1 MILALFALAVVMIV
15 GGIASVVQ
23 GFPYVRLES
32 GWTMT
37 IAGAAT
43 ASSGALLL
51 GLAVVATYLKRLERV
66 LLEQGAGLGVDPSVF
81 EARGRI
87 EPPEL
92 GAADGAEEAV
102 SPGRQRPSAVGLA
115 EPRLPSPPRFADE
128 AAPALPLGSDPASP
142 LLPDLLPDPPPPP
155 VEDARQS
162 PIRAVEPDSE
172 AAPARRIKPNKPP
185 RAVKPTAMVDT
196 VIPAP
201 EPAPIVADAPPA
213 PVAVPPSPPREADRE
228 EPLGLR
234 SSVVDEPETAP
245 EPVPAP
251 PPPPEEADPAAS
263 PAKGGLAVVGTYASG
278 GNTYVMYSNG
288 SIEADTPRGQ
298 FTFDS
303 LDELKAFVEAGG
315 EEGAARGAA

>member
-1 MILALFALAVVMIV
+1 MIIALFALAAVMIV

-51 GLAVVATYLKRLERV
+51 GLAVVATHLRRLERILTGQGRAEDEEDSV
-66 LLEQGAGLGVDPSVF
+66 LVETP
-81 EARGRI
+81 GRI
-87 EPPEL
+87 EPTGLATGIGEVATL
-92 GAADGAEEAV
+92 SA
-102 SPGRQRPSAVGLA
+102 GRQRPSFVGMS
-115 EPRLPSPPRFADE
+115 EPRAVTPARGAEEPRMEMLPP
-128 AAPALPLGSDPASP
+128 GGDPSAP
-142 LLPDLLPDPPPPP
+142 LLPDLLPEPPAPIDEGRQDPVRPADP
-155 VEDARQS
+155 E
-162 PIRAVEPDSE
+162 E
-172 AAPARRIKPNKPP
+172 AAPRRVKPNKPP
-185 RAVKPTAMVDT
+185 RTAKPTPLVDT

-201 EPAPIVADAPPA
+201 EPAAEAVS
-213 PVAVPPSPPREADRE
+213 PVPVTPSPRPAQEAGAD

-234 SSVVDEPETAP
+234 PSLAD

-251 PPPPEEADPAAS
+251 AGPGEAAS
-263 PAKGGLAVVGTYASG
+263 AAEPAKAGLHVVGTYASG

-315 EEGAARGAA
+315 EDGTRGAA

>member
-1 MILALFALAVVMIV
+1 MIIALFALAAVMIV

-43 ASSGALLL
+43 ASSGAILL

-66 LLEQGAGLGVDPSVF
+66 LSEQGRGIGMDADSMLF
-81 EARGRI
+81 EAPGRI
-87 EPPEL
+87 EPTGLP
-92 GAADGAEEAV
+92 ATSVEEEPTA
-102 SPGRQRPSAVGLA
+102 PGRQRPSALGLT
-115 EPRLPSPPRFADE
+115 EPRIASPPHFTGDAS
-128 AAPALPLGSDPASP
+128 PIQPLGSDPASP
-142 LLPDLLPDPPPPP
+142 LLPDLLPEPPPPAEEP
-155 VEDARQS
+155 PRPQ
-162 PIRAVEPDSE
+162 IRDSE
-172 AAPARRIKPNKPP
+172 PEPAPPRRIKPNKPP
-185 RAVKPTAMVDT
+185 RAVKPTSMVDT

-201 EPAPIVADAPPA
+201 EPVVALSDVPSAAPSVS
-213 PVAVPPSPPREADRE
+213 PSRPREIDPE
-228 EPLGLR
+228 EPLALR
-234 SSVVDEPETAP
+234 PSLTDEPDTTPSSAEQ
-245 EPVPAP
+245 VPSVESHAS
-251 PPPPEEADPAAS
+251 AA
-263 PAKGGLAVVGTYASG
+263 PAKGGLQVVGTYASG

-315 EEGAARGAA
+315 EDGGARGAA

>member
-87 EPPEL
+87 EPPGL
-92 GAADGAEEAV
+92 DTADAAEEPV

-115 EPRLPSPPRFADE
+115 EPRLASPPHFADE
-128 AAPALPLGSDPASP
+128 APLGSDPASP
-142 LLPDLLPDPPPPP
+142 LLPDLLPEPPPPP
-155 VEDARQS
+155 VEDARQNQL
-162 PIRAVEPDSE
+162 RAVEPDAE

-201 EPAPIVADAPPA
+201 EPVPPVVEAPPA
-213 PVAVPPSPPREADRE
+213 PVALPPAPPREADRE

-234 SSVVDEPETAP
+234 SSVVDEPET
-245 EPVPAP
+245 VPSPA
-251 PPPPEEADPAAS
+251 PPEEADPAAS
-263 PAKGGLAVVGTYASG
+263 LLKGGLAVVGTYASG

>member
-66 LLEQGAGLGVDPSVF
+66 LLEQVAGLGAEGAALS
-81 EARGRI
+81 EGRGRI
-87 EPPEL
+87 DPTGL
-92 GAADGAEEAV
+92 DATDAAEEPAP
-102 SPGRQRPSAVGLA
+102 SGRQRPSALGLS
-115 EPRLPSPPRFADE
+115 EPRLASPPHFTDE
-128 AAPALPLGSDPASP
+128 ASPLGSDPASP
-142 LLPDLLPDPPPPP
+142 LLPDLLPEPPPPS
-155 VEDARQS
+155 VEEARKDQVRTGGPETEADA
-162 PIRAVEPDSE
+162 V
-172 AAPARRIKPNKPP
+172 PARRIKPNKPP
-185 RAVKPTAMVDT
+185 RAVKPMAMVDT

-201 EPAPIVADAPPA
+201 EPAPPVVEAPA
-213 PVAVPPSPPREADRE
+213 AVVVPPSPPRDADRD

-234 SSVVDEPETAP
+234 SSVVDEPE
-245 EPVPAP
+245 PVAERAS
-251 PPPPEEADPAAS
+251 PEEVEPAAG
-263 PAKGGLAVVGTYASG
+263 PAKGGLTVVGTYASG

-315 EEGAARGAA
+315 EDGAARGAA

>member
-51 GLAVVATYLKRLERV
+51 GLAVVATYLKRLERAV
-66 LLEQGAGLGVDPSVF
+66 LEQGGGLGVDPSAF
-81 EARGRI
+81 EAGGRI
-87 EPPEL
+87 EPPGL
-92 GAADGAEEAV
+92 GATDVADEPV
-102 SPGRQRPSAVGLA
+102 SPGRHRPSAVGLA
-115 EPRLPSPPRFADE
+115 EPRLASPPLFADDP
-128 AAPALPLGSDPASP
+128 APALPIGSDPASP
-142 LLPDLLPDPPPPP
+142 LLPDLLPEPPPPT
-155 VEDARQS
+155 VADTRQS
-162 PIRAVEPDSE
+162 PVRAVEPDAE

-201 EPAPIVADAPPA
+201 EPAPILADAPPA
-213 PVAVPPSPPREADRE
+213 PAAVPPSPPREAAPE

-234 SSVVDEPETAP
+234 SSVVDEPE
-245 EPVPAP
+245 PAP
-251 PPPPEEADPAAS
+251 APAQPAEADPAAS
-263 PAKGGLAVVGTYASG
+263 TAKGGLAVVGKYASG